1 MYLQQQ
7 RGLLIQETP
16 RILNWLTHS
25 GEAIVVNDVRTNMLT
40 EIVHL
45 DAAVGLVQI
54 PPGLYIAVKLSLNV
68 HAYMY
73 S

>member
-7 RGLLIQETP
+7 RGLVHETP
-16 RILNWLTHS
+16 GILNWLTHS
-25 GEAIVVNDVRTNMLT
+25 SEAIVVNDVRTNMFT

-54 PPGLYIAVKLSLNV
+54 PPGLYIAVKLSLKV
-68 HAYMY
+68 RAYMY